1 MTSTLAGPLAAFLL
15 AVTLLARPGPASA
28 AGLPGAPPP
37 FDKGHVP
44 VALITL
50 LSDGDFFQSFEAGAR
65 RQARRLGIDLRVMQG
80 RGDPAAE
87 RDAVQ
92 QAINLGVK
100 GIVIDHGMSE
110 TLRDVAEAAVR
121 AGIKVVAF
129 DVDLGNPA
137 IPQMQHD
144 DQGLARAVLGQA
156 LQDNGDHFEA
166 GYVYVAGFA
175 PLDRRDQAWR
185 QFKAA
190 HPGIHQDAQWG
201 TAASPVASSVA
212 DQTAAA
218 LRAHPGISVV
228 VAPWDEFARG
238 VTLAADE
245 AGLDDRL
252 RIYSADISTADI
264 QAMRAPHS
272 PWVATA
278 ASDAAVLGAVSI
290 RADAM
295 LLAGEAPAHDIKVPV
310 TLITRSLLDKLD
322 VHTVEQLEKA
332 LPSFGRSDAATMP
345 WMQAGG

>member
-1 MTSTLAGPLAAFLL
+1 MMPTLARSLAA
-15 AVTLLARPGPASA
+15 TLLAIAALGCPRPASA

-37 FDKGHVP
+37 FDKGHVS

-50 LSDGDFFQSFEAGAR
+50 LSDGDFFQSYEAGAL
-65 RQARRLGIDLRVMQG
+65 RQARKLGIDLRVMQG

-100 GIVIDHGMSE
+100 GIVIDHGMPE
-110 TLRDVAEAAVR
+110 TLRDVADAAVR

-129 DVDLGNPA
+129 DVNLANPA
-137 IPQMQHD
+137 IPQVQHD
-144 DQGLARAVLGQA
+144 DQGLARAVLAQA
-156 LQDNGDHFEA
+156 LRDNGDHFEA

-190 HPGIHQDAQWG
+190 HPGVRQDAQWG
-201 TAASPVASSVA
+201 TVASPVASSVA
-212 DQTAAA
+212 DQTGAA

-238 VTLAADE
+238 VALKADE
-245 AGLDDRL
+245 AGLGDKL

-278 ASDAAVLGAVSI
+278 ASDAAVLGAVSV

-295 LLAGEAPAHDIKVPV
+295 LLAGEAPGHEITVPV
-310 TLITRSLLDKLD
+310 TLITRTLLDKLG
-322 VHTVEQLEKA
+322 VTTVEQLEKA
-332 LPSFGRSDAATMP
+332 LPAFGSSDAATSA
-345 WMQAGG
+345 WMRTGG

>member
-1 MTSTLAGPLAAFLL
+1 MPSTAAGPLLTILL
-15 AVTLLARPGPASA
+15 GLALLARPGAASA
-28 AGLPGAPPP
+28 AGLPGAPVP
-37 FDKGHVP
+37 FDQGHVS

-80 RGDPAAE
+80 RGDPAAQ

-100 GIVIDHGMSE
+100 GIVIDHGMPE
-110 TLRDVAEAAVR
+110 TLRDVADTAVR

-129 DVDLGNPA
+129 DVDLANPA
-137 IPQMQHD
+137 IPQLQHD
-144 DQGLARAVLGQA
+144 DQALARAVLEQA
-156 LQDNGDHFEA
+156 LHDNGDHFEA

-190 HPGIHQDAQWG
+190 HPGIRQDAQWG
-201 TAASPVASSVA
+201 TAASPVASAVA

-238 VTLAADE
+238 VALAADE
-245 AGLDDRL
+245 AGLGDRL

-264 QAMRAPHS
+264 EAMRAPHS

-278 ASDAAVLGAVSI
+278 ACDAAVLGEVSI

-295 LLAGEAPAHDIKVPV
+295 LLAGQTPPHQITVPGTLV
-310 TLITRSLLDKLD
+310 TRALLDQLN
-322 VHTVEQLEKA
+322 VNTLEQLEKA
-332 LPSFGRSDAATMP
+332 LPAFSKSDAVTPA
-345 WMQAGG
+345 WMRAGG

>member
-1 MTSTLAGPLAAFLL
+1 
-15 AVTLLARPGPASA
+15 
-28 AGLPGAPPP
+28 
-37 FDKGHVP
+37 
-44 VALITL
+44 
-50 LSDGDFFQSFEAGAR
+50 
-65 RQARRLGIDLRVMQG
+65 MQG

-100 GIVIDHGMSE
+100 GIVIDHGMPE

-129 DVDLGNPA
+129 DVDLADPA
-137 IPQMQHD
+137 IPQVQHD

-156 LQDNGDHFEA
+156 LRDNGDRFAA

-190 HPGIHQDAQWG
+190 HPGVRQQAQWG
-201 TAASPVASSVA
+201 TAASPVASAVA

-218 LRAHPGISVV
+218 LRAHPDISVI

-238 VTLAADE
+238 VALAADE
-245 AGLDDRL
+245 AGLDAKL

-264 QAMRAPHS
+264 QTMRAPHS

-278 ASDAAVLGAVSI
+278 ASDAAVLGAVCV

-295 LLAGEAPAHDIKVPV
+295 LLAGESPGHEITVPV
-310 TLITRSLLDKLD
+310 TLITSTLLDKLG
-322 VHTVEQLEKA
+322 VSTVEQLEKK
-332 LPSFGRSDAATMP
+332 LPAFGSSNAATAA